1 MNAVSHSNEPSPT
14 TFSLKSLIRLISYC
28 IVASVLFFLASRY
41 LIYWQDWPTTAESL
55 QSLFSN
61 SPADAEGAGNHLKAI
76 SLLLGIASLILI
88 LLLFTKK
95 STNTDLSYDAK
106 RFKSWSYFLI
116 RAAFW
121 AVFLVG
127 TADALIS
134 LLRVEN
140 FLIPLAGQEL
150 NDTLGLASKRGLY
163 VHYPLIALA
172 VIIAFFTRSLGFIWL
187 SFLVVLA
194 EFTIVLTRFI
204 FSYEQAYMGDLVRFW
219 YAALFLFASAYTLME
234 GGHVRVDVLYARM
247 GNRKKAWVNA
257 IGSLMLGLPV
267 CWAILH
273 YGVGS
278 PQSSLIS
285 PILSYEV
292 SQSGYGMYVKYL
304 MGGFLI
310 VYAVSMAL
318 AFVSVFLSSCGYLF
332 NEANA
337 ELPSGGELEELAF
350 LDDNQ
355 GSEQNTSLE
364 IKPDIDLDL
373 DLKNGALK

>member
-1 MNAVSHSNEPSPT
+1 MNAATHPETLNLTSSS
-14 TFSLKSLIRLISYC
+14 SLKPLIRLTSYL

-41 LIYWQDWPTTAESL
+41 LIYWHDWPTTVESF
-55 QSLFSN
+55 QAIISN
-61 SPADAEGAGNHLKAI
+61 DNNDDPTSKLKAI
-76 SLLLGIASLILI
+76 ALLASIMGLFLI
-88 LLLFTKK
+88 LLFITKK
-95 STNTDLSYDAK
+95 QSALGLTMDAE
-106 RFKSWSYFLI
+106 RFKNWAYYLI

-134 LLRVEN
+134 MLRVEN
-140 FLIPLAGQEL
+140 LLIPLVG
-150 NDTLGLASKRGLY
+150 NDVSDTLGLATKRGFY
-163 VHYPLIALA
+163 IHYPLILLAL
-172 VIIAFFTRSLGFIWL
+172 VIAFFTRSLGFIWL

-257 IGSLMLGLPV
+257 IGSLILGLPV

-278 PQSSLIS
+278 PQSSLIA

-310 VYAVSMAL
+310 VYAVSMAF
-318 AFVSVFLSSCGYLF
+318 AFVSIFLSSCAYLL

-337 ELPSGGELEELAF
+337 DLPSGGELDEL
-350 LDDNQ
+350 LIKSLKDDKI
-355 GSEQNTSLE
+355 E
-364 IKPDIDLDL
+364 
-373 DLKNGALK
+373 GAH

>member
-1 MNAVSHSNEPSPT
+1 MNAVSHSSEPSPA

-41 LIYWQDWPTTAESL
+41 LIYWHDWETAAESL
-55 QSLFSN
+55 QALLGN
-61 SPADAEGAGNHLKAI
+61 TQTDAESSANNIKAI
-76 SLLLGIASLILI
+76 SLLLGIAGIILSV
-88 LLLFTKK
+88 LFFTKK
-95 STNTDLSYDAK
+95 TTKLDLSHDAK
-106 RFKSWSYFLI
+106 RFKSWSYYLI

-172 VIIAFFTRSLGFIWL
+172 LIIAFFTRTLGFIWL

-194 EFTIVLTRFI
+194 EFTVVLTRFI

-257 IGSLMLGLPV
+257 IGSLVLGLPV

-278 PQSSLIS
+278 PQSSLVA

-310 VYAVSMAL
+310 VYAVSMAF
-318 AFVSVFLSSCGYLF
+318 AFVSVFLSSCAYLF
-332 NEANA
+332 NEPNA
-337 ELPSGGELEELAF
+337 ELPSGGEIES
-350 LDDNQ
+350 LDADLDIEQ
-355 GSEQNTSLE
+355 G
-364 IKPDIDLDL
+364 IKPD
-373 DLKNGALK
+373 LKDGALK

>member
-1 MNAVSHSNEPSPT
+1 MNPSNPSEKQYSAS
-14 TFSLKSLIRLISYC
+14 FSLKSLIQLTSYF

-41 LIYWQDWPTTAESL
+41 LIYWHDWPTTAESL
-55 QSLFSN
+55 NILFN
-61 SPADAEGAGNHLKAI
+61 SSQTDTESAVKTKAI
-76 SLLLGIASLILI
+76 ALLLGIISLILMLI
-88 LLLFTKK
+88 FFAKK
-95 STNTDLSYDAK
+95 TASLDLSNDAE
-106 RFKSWSYFLI
+106 RFKNWSYYLI

-140 FLIPLAGQEL
+140 FLIPLVGQEL

-163 VHYPLIALA
+163 VHYPLILIAL
-172 VIIAFFTRSLGFIWL
+172 IIAFFTRSLGFIWL

-257 IGSLMLGLPV
+257 IGSLLLGLPV

-273 YGVGS
+273 FGAGS
-278 PQSSLIS
+278 PQSSLIA

-310 VYAVSMAL
+310 IYAVSMAF
-318 AFVSVFLSSCGYLF
+318 AFVSVFLSSCAYLF
-332 NEANA
+332 NEPNA
-337 ELPSGGELEELAF
+337 ELPSGGELEALA
-350 LDDNQ
+350 
-355 GSEQNTSLE
+355 SSLPNKE
-364 IKPDIDLDL
+364 KE
-373 DLKNGALK
+373 GALK

>member
-1 MNAVSHSNEPSPT
+1 MNAVASPNAIQMNSPS
-14 TFSLKSLIRLISYC
+14 SLKSLIRFFSYF
-28 IVASVLFFLASRY
+28 IIAIILFYLASRY
-41 LIYWQDWPTTAESL
+41 LIYWHDFPSL
-55 QSLFSN
+55 ALFFQSLTGTENELSDTQKSKCFGLLI
-61 SPADAEGAGNHLKAI
+61 ATVLIFFFIIFMAKKGAIKN
-76 SLLLGIASLILI
+76 
-88 LLLFTKK
+88 
-95 STNTDLSYDAK
+95 LSYDAE
-106 RFKSWSYFLI
+106 RFKRWSYYLI

-140 FLIPLAGQEL
+140 FLIPLVGQEIS
-150 NDTLGLASKRGLY
+150 DTLGLASKRGYY
-163 VHYPLIALA
+163 VHYPLIILAL
-172 VIIAFFTRSLGFIWL
+172 IIAFFTRSLGFIWL

-219 YAALFLFASAYTLME
+219 YASLFLFASAYTLME

-257 IGSLMLGLPV
+257 IGSVLLGLPV

-278 PQSSLIS
+278 PQSSLIA

-310 VYAVSMAL
+310 IYAVSMAF
-318 AFVSVFLSSCGYLF
+318 AFVSVFLNSCAYLL
-332 NEANA
+332 NEENA
-337 ELPSGGELEELAF
+337 ELPSGGEL
-350 LDDNQ
+350 D
-355 GSEQNTSLE
+355 SLLQE
-364 IKPDIDLDL
+364 
-373 DLKNGALK
+373 GEA